1 MSATRPQA
9 TPDTFDPVSDY
20 WGLRLVKVRQ
30 ALVANHFSAHVVDTL
45 AAARALVLDLVLP
58 DAAPATVSFGGSLT
72 LADSGLYD
80 DLKAREGLAV
90 IDTWDKSL
98 PPEERLEL
106 RRRALLS
113 DLFLTGTN
121 AVTETGW
128 LVNLD
133 MIGNR
138 VGAITF
144 GPRKVVIL
152 AGRNKIVPDVTA
164 AVRRIKDFAAP
175 VNAMRLHKKTPC
187 AKTGRCQD
195 CDSPERIC
203 NHWAVTEKCYPAQR
217 IVVILVN
224 QDLGY

>member
-1 MSATRPQA
+1 MPASRPA
-9 TPDTFDPVSDY
+9 GPDTFDTVSDF
-20 WGLRLVKVRQ
+20 WALRLLKVRQ
-30 ALVANHFSAHVVDTL
+30 ALMANHFAVHVVDTA
-45 AAARALVLDLVLP
+45 AAARALVLELVLP
-58 DAAPATVSFGGSLT
+58 DAAPASVSFGGSLT
-72 LADSGLYD
+72 LADSGLYE
-80 DLKAREGLAV
+80 DLKAREDLTV

-106 RRRALLS
+106 RRRALTC

-138 VGAITF
+138 VAALTF
-144 GPRKVVIL
+144 GPRRVVVL

-164 AVRRIKDFAAP
+164 AIRRIKDYAAP

-187 AKTGRCQD
+187 AKTGRCHD
-195 CDSPERIC
+195 CDSPDRIC
-203 NHWAVTEKCYPAQR
+203 NHWAVTERCYPAQR
-217 IVVILVN
+217 ITVILVN